1 MKFKIDSGADV
12 SVMSLSTYENMYDAP
27 ALRPTSHR
35 LKGVNG
41 VLKCKGTFSSNT
53 EYRRKVY
60 MFDIY
65 VTDSENNLLSR
76 TMAEN

>member
-1 MKFKIDSGADV
+1 VKFKIDSGADV
-12 SVMSLSTYENMYDAP
+12 SVMSLSTYENMYDGP

-35 LKGVNG
+35 LKG

-53 EYRRKVY
+53 EYRGKVY

-65 VTDSENNLLSR
+65 VTDSENNLLI
-76 TMAEN
+76 